1 MKKILFLLLLFA
13 ACYELQAQVVTV
25 KDAETGLAIHDAS
38 FISNNPSRFLE
49 TNTEGQVDISSL
61 KGIEVI
67 QIIKLGYTTQK
78 LSYQTIV
85 DSGLII
91 QLTPFSISGER
102 VIISANRWKQNAGDI
117 PFRSTSITP
126 IEQELQNPQTAAD
139 LLAASGEVFIQK
151 SQLGGGS
158 PMIRGFSTNR
168 LLYAVDGVRMNT
180 AIFRGGNIQNVISLD
195 PYSMERTEVLFGPG
209 SVLYGSDAIGAVMS
223 FKTLDPQLS
232 LTNKP
237 LIKGSAATRYSS
249 ASSEQTFHFDF
260 NVGWKKWALL
270 TSISANDYGDLK
282 MGKFGPEEYLRP
294 FYVGRMDSTDV
305 IITNNDPRI
314 QNPSG
319 YQQMNLLQ
327 KVRFKPNDRWEFDYA
342 FHYSETSSYS
352 RYDRHIRYKNGA
364 PRYGEWRYGP
374 QTWMMNLMSISHSAK
389 KGLYDQMSIRLA
401 YQYFEESRISRDFND
416 VSRENRIENVFA
428 YSGNMDFTKALGKR
442 HNLYFG
448 AEYVL
453 NEVVSR
459 GINEH
464 ILTGQKTAGSA
475 RYPQSNWSSAGVY
488 LTHHFR
494 ATDALIIQSGMRY
507 NQFLLD
513 ADFNTDF
520 YDFPFSSAELNNGAL
535 TGSVGAIWRP
545 SNKWSVSSNISTAF
559 RSPNVDD
566 IGKIFDSEPGSVI
579 VPNPDLDAEYAYNVD
594 LGITKVVGDY
604 LKIDVTGYY
613 TLLENALVR
622 RNYTLNGQDSIVY
635 DGELSQVQALQNAA
649 NTTVYGVQTGFEA
662 DFGKGFG
669 LSARF
674 NYQVGM
680 EELDDGSI
688 NPSRH
693 AAPFF
698 GVNRIFYRY
707 EKLRVEFNMQYS
719 GGRDFED
726 LPISEQNKPHLYA
739 IDDNGN
745 PYSPSWYTLNL
756 KWRYELG
763 QRFVVGGGVE
773 NITDQ
778 RYRTYSSGLTAPGR
792 NFILSLKMNF

>member
-1 MKKILFLLLLFA
+1 
-13 ACYELQAQVVTV
+13 
-25 KDAETGLAIHDAS
+25 
-38 FISNNPSRFLE
+38 
-49 TNTEGQVDISSL
+49 
-61 KGIEVI
+61 
-67 QIIKLGYTTQK
+67 
-78 LSYQTIV
+78 
-85 DSGLII
+85 
-91 QLTPFSISGER
+91 
-102 VIISANRWKQNAGDI
+102 
-117 PFRSTSITP
+117 
-126 IEQELQNPQTAAD
+126 
-139 LLAASGEVFIQK
+139 
-151 SQLGGGS
+151 
-158 PMIRGFSTNR
+158 
-168 LLYAVDGVRMNT
+168 
-180 AIFRGGNIQNVISLD
+180 
-195 PYSMERTEVLFGPG
+195 
-209 SVLYGSDAIGAVMS
+209 
-223 FKTLDPQLS
+223 
-232 LTNKP
+232 
-237 LIKGSAATRYSS
+237 
-249 ASSEQTFHFDF
+249 
-260 NVGWKKWALL
+260 
-270 TSISANDYGDLK
+270 
-282 MGKFGPEEYLRP
+282 
-294 FYVGRMDSTDV
+294 
-305 IITNNDPRI
+305 
-314 QNPSG
+314 
-319 YQQMNLLQ
+319 
-327 KVRFKPNDRWEFDYA
+327 
-342 FHYSETSSYS
+342 
-352 RYDRHIRYKNGA
+352 
-364 PRYGEWRYGP
+364 
-374 QTWMMNLMSISHSAK
+374 
-389 KGLYDQMSIRLA
+389 
-401 YQYFEESRISRDFND
+401 
-416 VSRENRIENVFA
+416 
-428 YSGNMDFTKALGKR
+428 
-442 HNLYFG
+442 
-448 AEYVL
+448 
-453 NEVVSR
+453 
-459 GINEH
+459 
-464 ILTGQKTAGSA
+464 
-475 RYPQSNWSSAGVY
+475 
-488 LTHHFR
+488 
-494 ATDALIIQSGMRY
+494 MRY

-674 NYQVGM
+674 NYQFGM

-726 LPISEQNKPHLYA
+726 LPVSEQNKPHLYA

-778 RYRTYSSGLTAPGR
+778 RYRTYSSGLTAPGQ